1 MVVPPK
7 HPWYHHLRKP
17 PCSFPG
23 FYNIQRS
30 LRMLVDFLGY
40 SLAMWFGMTLIY
52 YDRIN
57 PATGKAWDLAF
68 LGMENGGGLGRGL
81 WCKMV

>member
-1 MVVPPK
+1 M
-7 HPWYHHLRKP
+7 
-17 PCSFPG
+17 
-23 FYNIQRS
+23 
-30 LRMLVDFLGY
+30 DFLGY

-57 PATGKAWDLAF
+57 PATGKAWDF
-68 LGMENGGGLGRGL
+68 GIFGVENGGGLLREV